1 MYLRTLIFILIAF
14 LAACSGNGPVDDRPV
29 ITVSIL
35 PQKYMAEKIA
45 GDRYRINVMVP
56 PGANPETYEP
66 TPGQMRDVANSL
78 LYFSIGYIEFERTML
93 NGILAGNSN
102 LIAVNTA
109 QGMDMIAAETVT
121 HGDHVHHYGVDPHIW
136 LSIPGVRIQ
145 AGNMTSALVSADP
158 DNKYFYLENYEKF
171 GEELDQLHARV
182 TEKLSNASRRS
193 FLIFHPALGYFARDY
208 GLTQIGIEEEG
219 KNPTAANMKSVIDV
233 ARSEGLKDVIIQMEF
248 ERESASAVA
257 RELGG
262 TVIGI
267 DPLSEEWFA
276 TMEDIAEKIS
286 LILNR

>member
-14 LAACSGNGPVDDRPV
+14 LAACSGSDTVDDRPV

-56 PGANPETYEP
+56 PGASPETYEP
-66 TPGQMRDVANSL
+66 APGQMRDVANSL

-109 QGMDMIAAETVT
+109 QGMEMIAAETVA
-121 HGDHVHHYGVDPHIW
+121 HGDHFHHYGVDPHIW

-145 AGNMTSALVSADP
+145 AGNMTEAMVAADP
-158 DNKYFYLENYEKF
+158 DYKDLYLENYEKF
-171 GEELDQLHARV
+171 VEELDQLHARV

-208 GLTQIGIEEEG
+208 VLTQIGIEEEG
-219 KNPTAANMKSVIDV
+219 KNPTAASMKSVIDV

-248 ERESASAVA
+248 ERENASAVA

-267 DPLSEEWFA
+267 DPLSEEWFK